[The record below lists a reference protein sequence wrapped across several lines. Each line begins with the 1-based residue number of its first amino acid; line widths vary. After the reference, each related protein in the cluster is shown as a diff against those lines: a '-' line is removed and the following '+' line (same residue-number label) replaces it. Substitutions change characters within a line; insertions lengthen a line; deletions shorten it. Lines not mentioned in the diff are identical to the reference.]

1 MTKGAGMTNKVQPL
15 PATGRD
21 KHHQLRHHRLEACA
35 TEACATEACA
45 TEACATEACATE
57 ACATTGRSMERTK
70 LPFLFL
76 AFIIHKSLFL
86 SSLF

>member
-1 MTKGAGMTNKVQPL
+1 MTKGAGMTNKVQHL

-45 TEACATEACATE
+45 TKACATIQEYGAN
-57 ACATTGRSMERTK
+57 RV
-70 LPFLFL
+70 
-76 AFIIHKSLFL
+76 
-86 SSLF
+86 